1 MREPRFAT
9 LVALVLAV
17 VACGRSKPA
26 GGGSAASP
34 PPLPQDVQKVAAVAS
49 PPAEPGAGEAEPRL
63 SLSGEFVSPVH
74 SRLVARTPG
83 RVGKVLVDEG
93 ESVHQGQPLL
103 ELETDYLKIDLQRA
117 EAELARAQA
126 AAADAARDFERKRDL
141 LAKGSVSPAVHDRS
155 RAAAEQAEAVRRSAE
170 AGLALARQ
178 RLSDSVLVSP
188 IGGVVAERHADVGE
202 RLSEG
207 TVAFVLQQVA
217 PLRLRFRVPER
228 YVGAVRSGQ
237 PVKASV
243 EPYPGESF
251 AGHISLVGQSIEVA
265 TRTFMVEAEFPNR
278 DGRLRP
284 GLFARV
290 EADLAPSAGRSP
302 AGK

>member
-1 MREPRFAT
+1 MREPRFVT
-9 LVALVLAV
+9 LLALVLAV
-17 VACGRSKPA
+17 IACGRSKPA
-26 GGGSAASP
+26 GGGTAASP

-49 PPAEPGAGEAEPRL
+49 PAEPGAGEAEPRL
-63 SLSGEFVSPVH
+63 SLSGEFVSPVR
-74 SRLVARTPG
+74 SQLVARTPG

-93 ESVHQGQPLL
+93 EAVRQGQPLL

-126 AAADAARDFERKRDL
+126 AAADAARDFERKRGL
-141 LAKGSVSPAVHDRS
+141 LAKGSVSPAIHDRS

-178 RLSDSVLVSP
+178 RLADSVLVSP

-228 YVGAVRSGQ
+228 YVGAVRTGQ

-290 EADLAPSAGRSP
+290 EADLAPSGGRSP

>member
-9 LVALVLAV
+9 LAALVLAV
-17 VACGRSKPA
+17 VTCGRSKPA
-26 GGGSAASP
+26 GGTATSP
-34 PPLPQDVQKVAAVAS
+34 PPLPQDVQQVAAVAS

-74 SRLVARTPG
+74 SHLVARTQG

-93 ESVHQGQPLL
+93 EAVRQGQPLL
-103 ELETDYLKIDLQRA
+103 ELETDYLRIDLQRA

-126 AAADAARDFERKRDL
+126 AAADAARDFERKRGL

-155 RAAAEQAEAVRRSAE
+155 QSATEQAEAVRRSAE

-178 RLSDSVLVSP
+178 RLTDSVLLSP

-228 YVGAVRSGQ
+228 YVGAVRTGQ

-290 EADLAPSAGRSP
+290 EADLAPSGGRSP